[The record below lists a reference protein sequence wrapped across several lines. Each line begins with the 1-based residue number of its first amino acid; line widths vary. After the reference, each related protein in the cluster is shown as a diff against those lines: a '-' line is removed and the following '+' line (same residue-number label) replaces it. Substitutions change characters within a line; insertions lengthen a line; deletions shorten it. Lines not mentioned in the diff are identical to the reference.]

1 MKNRCF
7 LGLKT
12 LNLYFIKFRQNS
24 GSSEAD
30 DISDVSEP
38 LGESCAVA
46 PCRTYIQWLCPQQST
61 LHTLMDE
68 MAQREIFLKKMMTS
82 IMTRMH

>member
-46 PCRTYIQWLCPQQST
+46 PCRTYIQ
-61 LHTLMDE
+61 
-68 MAQREIFLKKMMTS
+68 
-82 IMTRMH
+82 

>member
-1 MKNRCF
+1 MAK
-7 LGLKT
+7 
-12 LNLYFIKFRQNS
+12 YFIKFCQS
-24 GSSEAD
+24 FGSSEAEYG
-30 DISDVSEP
+30 SDVSKP
-38 LGESCAVA
+38 LGESCAVP
-46 PCRTYIQWLCPQQST
+46 PCRSYVQLLSPQQST